1 MWVFVVVVVVGVGTI
16 ENQKSQGGKG
26 TGGAREYLLW
36 MRGRRPSGRGAWI
49 PLPLV
54 LVRKKWRDTWVTF
67 RDQPLGQGPPERRE
81 SSDQLKKWLLLH
93 CLHTL
98 NRSASLLLYLLLLFV
113 FLFVFLRNIIFF
125 SLMLFGLCAVVFYKR
140 FSLPFFFIMKFF
152 IFLVENGQVSI
163 IYISTS
169 FWDLWVVKDLRL
181 PPAVLTIKKEKLLY
195 NIIFLPLAI
204 EDSSCCRRNYFVKCC
219 TT

>member
-1 MWVFVVVVVVGVGTI
+1 MLKVTIIILFFLSLTEYRKLRMWVFVVVVVVDVGTI

-26 TGGAREYLLW
+26 TGGAREYVLW

-54 LVRKKWRDTWVTF
+54 LVRKKWRETWVTF

-98 NRSASLLLYLLLLFV
+98 NRSPSLLLYLLLLFV
-113 FLFVFLRNIIFF
+113 FLFVFIQNIIFF

-140 FSLPFFFIMKFF
+140 FSLPFFFIMIFF
-152 IFLVENGQVSI
+152 FGGKWSGFYYLHQYFCLGFVGCEGFKI
-163 IYISTS
+163 
-169 FWDLWVVKDLRL
+169 
-181 PPAVLTIKKEKLLY
+181 
-195 NIIFLPLAI
+195 AI
-204 EDSSCCRRNYFVKCC
+204 CCINY
-219 TT
+219 